1 MTSDSRP
8 AGRILHSVSVYDQIA
23 EAQAASVG
31 EIDKTGDLESLK
43 AIEPMLFGK
52 KSTLGGLKRLMGE
65 VDAQER
71 ADVGQALN
79 EAQLVVRE
87 AHEAAKKK
95 FELSDRR
102 AQLELS
108 LIHI

>member
-1 MTSDSRP
+1 M
-8 AGRILHSVSVYDQIA
+8 SVYDQIA
-23 EAQAASVG
+23 EAQAAAVG
-31 EIDKTGDLESLK
+31 EIEKTDDLEGLK

-87 AHEAAKKK
+87 AHEAANWKPNDWTS
-95 FELSDRR
+95 LSRYM
-102 AQLELS
+102 
-108 LIHI
+108 